1 MRRIDEAVLERN
13 LAALFARAYRPVAA
27 DPAFLAR
34 AERRFLDAVAARGAA
49 TAVAGR
55 RPPARLRILGA
66 ALAAAAALLLVA
78 TLGPRTC
85 GGVAPS
91 TSTDAVA
98 QVDRGVG
105 PESTPAEP
113 LDSGARRVPEGAE
126 VSDEP
131 FAAVSRAEANLHA
144 DPETAEL
151 AADSGGPTAAASPGA
166 RLQLV
171 VELPAG
177 ADPAGFELAVLEQRG
192 WPEVAE
198 PQRFRPALDAA
209 GRADPIE
216 LAAGSYE
223 LFARAPGAGAFG
235 PLEVEL
241 GASAERAVTLVLGP
255 PRALVGRVHNAL
267 GDGIADAK
275 LLLES
280 ATPPR
285 AVDLESSQWHELSA
299 DFAPH
304 TTSGPD
310 GRFELAGL
318 PLGPLVLR
326 VQAEGHGPR
335 WVRVDPSVTTVDV
348 ELGSPAGLTGRVD
361 APSGG
366 PWVGAVVVAV
376 HLLDPGGTSRAAF
389 RAVPVDHGGRYQV
402 DDLAGGFHVV
412 LLMAPDAAPSE
423 VRAMRYVELATGE
436 TAVLDFAEA
445 STAASLRG
453 RIVDANGAPVAGRSL
468 GLWRDGAD
476 GSAAAQATESLGGN
490 WVAAV
495 SDADGQFAFADLAP
509 GAWTLFSSTALETHI
524 AALAWLTLERSSDS
538 FVELTLPTG
547 SVELRAVG
555 EPAFAGPRAVVLWRT
570 EADGTERFAGRT
582 NTADDGPTRLGP
594 LPPGTYRAELY
605 GEGRLLGQGTT
616 SVGSGAAVVDLV
628 LERAIEPDGGPSAD
642 PIQNS
647 ETRAQGAQSP
657 PKRQP

>member
-1 MRRIDEAVLERN
+1 MTPIDEAVLERN

-34 AERRFLDAVAARGAA
+34 AERRFLDALAARGAA
-49 TAVAGR
+49 TAVAR
-55 RPPARLRILGA
+55 RSRPAGLRAVGA

-85 GGVAPS
+85 GSEPS
-91 TSTDAVA
+91 TSTDALA
-98 QVDRGVG
+98 QGDRSVG
-105 PESTPAEP
+105 PDAVAAEAQDP
-113 LDSGARRVPEGAE
+113 GAE
-126 VSDEP
+126 AERRGTQGAGVFDDS
-131 FAAVSRAEANLHA
+131 AAASRAEAPVHGA
-144 DPETAEL
+144 SPTAEV
-151 AADSGGPTAAASPGA
+151 DGPKSTVSPHA

-177 ADPAGFELAVLEQRG
+177 ADRAGFELAVLEQRG
-192 WPEVAE
+192 WPEVVE
-198 PQRFRPALDAA
+198 PQRFRPALDDA
-209 GRADPIE
+209 GRAEPIE
-216 LAAGSYE
+216 LAAGTYE

-241 GASAERAVTLVLGP
+241 GAGAERAATLVLGP
-255 PRALVGRVHNAL
+255 PRTLVGRVHDAL
-267 GDGIADAK
+267 GDGISDAK

-285 AVDLESSQWHELSA
+285 AVDLDSSQWHELSA

-318 PLGPLVLR
+318 PVGPLVLR

-335 WVRVDPSVTTVDV
+335 WVRLDASVAAVDV
-348 ELGSPAGLTGRVD
+348 ELGTPAGLTGRVD

-366 PWVGAVVVAV
+366 PWVGAVVIAV

-389 RAVPVDHGGRYQV
+389 RATPVDHGGRYRL

-423 VRAMRYVELATGE
+423 VRAMRYVELAIGE

-445 STAASLRG
+445 SPAASLSG
-453 RIVDANGAPVAGRSL
+453 RIVDSAGAPVAGRSL
-468 GLWRDGAD
+468 GLWRDGAE
-476 GSAAAQATESLGGN
+476 GGAAEQATESLGGN

-495 SDADGQFAFADLAP
+495 SDTDGRFAFADLEP

-524 AALAWLTLERSSDS
+524 AALAWLTLERSADS
-538 FVELTLPTG
+538 VVELTLPTG
-547 SVELRAVG
+547 SVELRSVV
-555 EPAFAGPRAVVLWRT
+555 EPGFTGPRAVILWRT
-570 EADGTERFAGRT
+570 EADGSERFAGRA
-582 NTADDGPTRLGP
+582 NAADGGATRLGP

-605 GEGRLLGQGTT
+605 GQGRLLGQGTT
-616 SVGSGAAVVDLV
+616 SVGNGPAVIEL
-628 LERAIEPDGGPSAD
+628 AIETDGGPSAG
-642 PIQNS
+642 PPQNT
-647 ETRAQGAQSP
+647 ETRAPDAPSP
-657 PKRQP
+657 PPRQP

>member
-1 MRRIDEAVLERN
+1 MKRLDDAVLERN

-34 AERRFLDAVAARGAA
+34 AERRFLDAMAARGAA
-49 TAVAGR
+49 TAVAR
-55 RPPARLRILGA
+55 RGPPARPPTRPSAVGA

-85 GGVAPS
+85 GGVGPS

-98 QVDRGVG
+98 QGGRGVG
-105 PESTPAEP
+105 PEAGRAEP
-113 LDSGARRVPEGAE
+113 LDSGATGATGARPGAE
-126 VSDEP
+126 SPERS
-131 FAAVSRAEANLHA
+131 AAATRAEAPVHG
-144 DPETAEL
+144 DSPTAEV
-151 AADSGGPTAAASPGA
+151 DGPPSAAAPRA

-198 PQRFRPALDAA
+198 PQRFEPALDGA
-209 GRADPIE
+209 GRAEPLE

-235 PLEVEL
+235 PLEIEL
-241 GASAERAVTLVLGP
+241 GAGAERAVTLVLGP

-267 GDGIADAK
+267 GDGIADAT

-285 AVDLESSQWHELSA
+285 AVDLDPAQWPELSA

-310 GRFELAGL
+310 GRFELAGV
-318 PLGPLVLR
+318 PLGPLVVR

-335 WVRVDPSVTTVDV
+335 WVRVDASVGNVDV

-366 PWVGAVVVAV
+366 PWVGAVVIAV
-376 HLLDPGGTSRAAF
+376 HLVDPGGTSRAAF
-389 RAVPVDHGGRYQV
+389 RATPVDHSGRYSL
-402 DDLAGGFHVV
+402 DGLAGGFHVV

-436 TAVLDFAEA
+436 TAVLDFAE
-445 STAASLRG
+445 SSPAARLSG
-453 RIVDANGAPVAGRSL
+453 RLVDASGAPVAGRSL
-468 GLWRDGAD
+468 GLWRDGAE
-476 GSAAAQATESLGGN
+476 GSAAEQATASLGGN

-495 SDADGQFAFADLAP
+495 SDADGRFAFADLAP
-509 GAWTLFSSTALETHI
+509 GDWTLFSSTALETHI
-524 AALAWLTLERSSDS
+524 AALAWLTLERSADS

-547 SVELRAVG
+547 SVELRAAG

-594 LPPGTYRAELY
+594 LPPGTYRAEVY
-605 GEGRLLGQGTT
+605 GLGGLLAQGTA
-616 SVGSGAAVVDLV
+616 SVQTGPAAIEL
-628 LERAIEPDGGPSAD
+628 AHEPDGGPAAD
-642 PIQNS
+642 DSEQNS
-647 ETRAQGAQSP
+647 EPRAPGAQSP
-657 PKRQP
+657 PQRQP